1 MTAPEYN
8 PPGSSYPPGQQQQG
22 PYGPPQGQGQYGGPP
37 PGQPGQPGQYG
48 GPPQGQYG
56 GGMPPEPPK
65 KSFKT
70 RRIVALVILLAVVI
84 VVVVFALKAAKSN
97 PDAAK
102 IGDCVSKGA
111 AEDIKV
117 VNCTSPNAAYK
128 VVGKVEHKT
137 QVDFD
142 LSSATICKPYPTAQ
156 SAFWKGKV
164 GEAGYVLCL
173 APAK

>member
-8 PPGSSYPPGQQQQG
+8 PPPQNAPYPPGPG
-22 PYGPPQGQGQYGGPP
+22 GPQGQPGGPQYGMPP
-37 PGQPGQPGQYG
+37 

-56 GGMPPEPPK
+56 GMPPGPPQGQYGMPPAPPQKNLK
-65 KSFKT
+65 K
-70 RRIVALVILLAVVI
+70 RRIISLTILAILVIVGI
-84 VVVVFALKAAKSN
+84 VFGIKAAKSN

-102 IGDCVSKGA
+102 PGDCVSRGS

-117 VNCTSPNAAYK
+117 VDCAGTKAAYK
-128 VVGKVEHKT
+128 VVGKVEDKT
-137 QVDFD
+137 QVQFD
-142 LSSATICKPYPTAQ
+142 LSTASICKPFTGAK

-173 APAK
+173 APIG